1 MTDNASTPN
10 DNSKSTDISEV
21 LMELRSLKA
30 QMSAVDSRL
39 DSRLNSLTVQI
50 AAVDSSLKA
59 EIAAVDSSLKAK
71 ISAVDSRLNSR
82 LDDLGRKVTDINDRV
97 DMMGRKITDIN
108 DRVDMMGRRV
118 MANETRPSI
127 RVAAPRAYHSATE
140 MQSVTAPVRRRIGFY
155 GR

>member
-10 DNSKSTDISEV
+10 DNSKSTGISEV

-59 EIAAVDSSLKAK
+59 EIA
-71 ISAVDSRLNSR
+71 AVDSRLNSR